1 MYPNP
6 LSLKSLTLEVG
17 LVATWRNCIRICTS
31 LLIGLLCLSAL
42 ATESIGVVTM
52 VIGNP
57 EVENVSQL
65 GAPAANARVNRLQK
79 GATIQQ
85 GDTIKT
91 AASDHVHIRFV
102 DGGLVSVRPQSV
114 LVIHEFRYKPSDPAD
129 SVIRI
134 TLERGEVRS
143 ISGAAAQAAKERF
156 RLNTPLVAIGV
167 KGTDFVTNASSES
180 TRVVVNQGAIVMA
193 PFDQN
198 CKSDALGTCK
208 GSRARELTAE
218 MAGMALIYKTGF
230 IDPTL
235 QPFSSSRD
243 NGRDKEKDAGN
254 KTSSVDKQNLENNKN
269 GSIDSKTPE
278 DLLPQSRLIWGR
290 WTGLSLSPGADKA
303 LVGDNLTI
311 PFRDAMRVAEV
322 TVGDGYY
329 FIFREPGGTNFLPS
343 LSNQA
348 DFRLTNSAAQY
359 TLTSG
364 GVTSISAA
372 SVDSGNFRIDFS
384 GRTYSTSLNV
394 SAAGL
399 EPQVIR
405 FSGTVDVNTGFFLG
419 KGASGATEMRGALT
433 LTGREAGYTFT
444 QPVTG
449 GKLSGATLWAR

>member
-1 MYPNP
+1 MYRHS
-6 LSLKSLTLEVG
+6 LFLKSFTFNVSFAAMWG
-17 LVATWRNCIRICTS
+17 NCIRICTS
-31 LLIGLLCLSAL
+31 LLIGLLSLSAL

-57 EVENVSQL
+57 EVENVSL
-65 GAPAANARVNRLQK
+65 PGAPTAGARVHRLQK

-114 LVIHEFRYKPSDPAD
+114 LVIHEFRYKPADPAD

-198 CKSDALGTCK
+198 CKSDALGVCK

-235 QPFSSSRD
+235 QPFSNSRD
-243 NGRDKEKDAGN
+243 KDKDVGS
-254 KTSSVDKQNLENNKN
+254 KTSSLDKQNLENSKN
-269 GSIDSKTPE
+269 GSTDVKTPE

-290 WTGLSLSPGADKA
+290 WTGLAPGAEKA
-303 LVGDNLTI
+303 LVGDKLTI
-311 PFRDAMRVAEV
+311 PFRDAMRGADV

-329 FIFREPGGTNFLPS
+329 FLFREPGGTNFLPS

-348 DFRLTNSAAQY
+348 DFKLSSSAAQY
-359 TLTSG
+359 SSIKD

-372 SVDSGNFRIDFS
+372 LIDSASMRIDFS
-384 GRTYSTSLNV
+384 GRTFSTQLNV
-394 SAAGL
+394 SAPGL
-399 EPQVIR
+399 ESQTLR
-405 FSGTVDVNTGFFLG
+405 YNGLVDV
-419 KGASGATEMRGALT
+419 ASGIFRAPGADGNTALSGALT
-433 LTGREAGYTFT
+433 LSGREAGYWFLH
-444 QPVTG
+444 PVTG
-449 GKLSGATLWAR
+449 GGKFNGATLWAR

>member
-1 MYPNP
+1 
-6 LSLKSLTLEVG
+6 
-17 LVATWRNCIRICTS
+17 
-31 LLIGLLCLSAL
+31 
-42 ATESIGVVTM
+42 M

-57 EVENVSQL
+57 EVENTSQS
-65 GAPAANARVNRLQK
+65 GAPTASARVNRLQK

-114 LVIHEFRYKPSDPAD
+114 LVIHEFRYKPADPAD

-167 KGTDFVTNASSES
+167 KGTDFVTNANSES

-198 CKSDALGTCK
+198 CKSDALGVCK

-235 QPFSSSRD
+235 QPFSSGRD
-243 NGRDKEKDAGN
+243 NGKDKEKDAGN

-269 GSIDSKTPE
+269 GSTDTKTPE

-290 WTGLSLSPGADKA
+290 WTGLSPGGDKA

-311 PFRDAMRVAEV
+311 PFRDALRGAEV

-329 FIFREPGGTNFLPS
+329 FLFREPGGTNFLPS

-348 DFRLTNSAAQY
+348 DFKLTSSAAQY

-372 SVDSGNFRIDFS
+372 SVDSGNLRIDFS
-384 GRTYSTSLNV
+384 GRTFSTSLNV
-394 SAAGL
+394 SSTGL
-399 EPQVIR
+399 APQAIR
-405 FSGTVDVNTGFFLG
+405 FNGTVDVNTGIFLG
-419 KGASGATEMRGALT
+419 QGADGKTGLSGALT
-433 LTGREAGYTFT
+433 FTGREAGYLFS